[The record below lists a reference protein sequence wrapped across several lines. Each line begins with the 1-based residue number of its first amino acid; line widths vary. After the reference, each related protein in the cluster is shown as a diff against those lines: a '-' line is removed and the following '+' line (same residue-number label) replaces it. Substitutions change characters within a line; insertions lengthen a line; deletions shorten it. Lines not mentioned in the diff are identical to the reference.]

1 MTAVGMTGAET
12 DVTPLR
18 TDVAGN
24 PRKAAG
30 ARKPQRTGGE
40 IGAGMTPDVMTGVG
54 LPVLAEV
61 DLSHR
66 HSETAEVEEETKE
79 AADPREAEVGVVP
92 TTEEDLRLQDERSPL
107 RLRRPFVTH
116 WTPSSIPW
124 PGSSTN
130 RSAET
135 AS

>member
-1 MTAVGMTGAET
+1 
-12 DVTPLR
+12 VTPLK

-30 ARKPQRTGGE
+30 ARKPLRTGGE
-40 IGAGMTPDVMTGVG
+40 IGAGMTPDVMTGVV
-54 LPVLAEV
+54 LLVLAAV

-66 HSETAEVEEETKE
+66 HISETAEVEEETKE
-79 AADPREAEVGVVP
+79 AADPKEEAEVGAVP
-92 TTEEDLRLQDERSPL
+92 TTEEDPRLQDERSPL
-107 RLRRPFVTH
+107 RPRRPFVTH
-116 WTPSSIPW
+116 LTPSSSPW